1 MEAKGYL
8 YVASKVKRTL
18 KASLFSL
25 EILRKS
31 SCLFNLIWE
40 KVCIEDSFGTG
51 YSIKTHLWA
60 NVHILSLSLAFCE

>member
-51 YSIKTHLWA
+51 YSIKPTYGPMYT
-60 NVHILSLSLAFCE
+60 F